1 MITLL
6 NGEHWN
12 EEDILKKMY
21 DDSFYYGHLGQHALS
36 SSLLKPILKSPKAF
50 LKAKNEDDDKQAYR
64 DGRLIHLNILEEHKL
79 SDLVIIDGTKATKA
93 YKEAVKE
100 YGNSMVYT
108 KSEYDNAF
116 FASKAIKNCDEA
128 MELLEGCEFEK
139 PAIGLVD
146 GLPVRAK
153 ADAIK
158 GKTIIDLKTTGDIS
172 KWTKSARWFDY
183 NLQAALYMELFG
195 ADEFIFLVLDKDT
208 KDIGI
213 FECSNQFIDEGKQK
227 LNRATSNYWY
237 WFMECP
243 DPRTAVNNYVI
254 RDVL

>member
-6 NGEHWN
+6 NGEQWN
-12 EEDILKKMY
+12 EQDILKKMD

-36 SSLLKPILKSPKAF
+36 SSLLKPMLKSPKAF
-50 LKAKNEDDDKQAYR
+50 LKAKNESDDKQAYR

-79 SDLVIIDGTKATKA
+79 NDLVIIEGTKSTKA
-93 YKEAVKE
+93 YKEAVQE
-100 YGNSMVYT
+100 YGSSMVYT

-116 FASKAIKNCDEA
+116 FTSKAIKNCDEA
-128 MELLEGCEFEK
+128 MELLEGCDFEV
-139 PAIGLVD
+139 PAIGTID
-146 GLPVRAK
+146 GLPIRAK

-183 NLQAALYMELFG
+183 NLQAALYLELFQ
-195 ADEFIFLVLDKDT
+195 ADMFIFLVLDKDS

-213 FECSNQFIDEGKQK
+213 FDCSTEFIEEGYNK
-227 LNRATSNYWY
+227 LNRAIANYKY
-237 WFMECP
+237 WFKENP
-243 DPRTAVNNYVI
+243 DPRTAINNFVI
-254 RDVL
+254 RDVI

>member
-6 NGEHWN
+6 NGEQWN
-12 EEDILKKMY
+12 EQDILKKMD

-50 LKAKNEDDDKQAYR
+50 LKAKNESDDKQAYR

-79 SDLVIIDGTKATKA
+79 NDLVIIEGTKANKA
-93 YKEAVKE
+93 YKEAVQE
-100 YGNSMVYT
+100 YGSSMVYT

-116 FASKAIKNCDEA
+116 FTSKAIKDCDEA
-128 MELLEGCEFEK
+128 MELLEGCDFEV
-139 PAIGLVD
+139 PAIGTID
-146 GLPVRAK
+146 GLPIRAK

-183 NLQAALYMELFG
+183 NLQAALYLELFQ
-195 ADEFIFLVLDKDT
+195 ADMFIFLVLDKDT

-213 FECSNQFIDEGKQK
+213 FDCSTEFIEEGYNK
-227 LNRATSNYWY
+227 LNRAIANYKY
-237 WFMECP
+237 WFQENP
-243 DPRTAVNNYVI
+243 DPRTAIDNFVI
-254 RDVL
+254 RDVV

>member
-6 NGEHWN
+6 NGEQWN
-12 EEDILKKMY
+12 EQDILKKMD

-36 SSLLKPILKSPKAF
+36 SSLLKPMLKSPKAF
-50 LKAKNEDDDKQAYR
+50 LKAKNESDDKQAYR

-79 SDLVIIDGTKATKA
+79 NDLVIIEGTKSTKA
-93 YKEAVKE
+93 YKEAVQE
-100 YGNSMVYT
+100 YGSSMVYT

-116 FASKAIKNCDEA
+116 FTSKAIKNCDEA
-128 MELLEGCEFEK
+128 MELLEGCDFEV
-139 PAIGLVD
+139 PAIGTID
-146 GLPVRAK
+146 GLPIRAK

-183 NLQAALYMELFG
+183 NLQAALYLELFQ
-195 ADEFIFLVLDKDT
+195 ADMFIFLVLDKDS

-213 FECSNQFIDEGKQK
+213 FDCSTEFIEEGYNK
-227 LNRATSNYWY
+227 LNRAIANYKY
-237 WFMECP
+237 WFEENP
-243 DPRTAVNNYVI
+243 DPRTAINNFVI
-254 RDVL
+254 RDVI

>member
-6 NGEHWN
+6 NGEQWN
-12 EEDILKKMY
+12 EQDILKKMY

-36 SSLLKPILKSPKAF
+36 SSLLKPMMKSPKAF
-50 LKAKNEDDDKQAYR
+50 LKAKNESDDKQAYR

-79 SDLVIIDGTKATKA
+79 NDLVIIEGTKATKA
-93 YKEAVKE
+93 YKEAVQE
-100 YGNSMVYT
+100 YGSSMVYT

-116 FASKAIKNCDEA
+116 FTSKAIKDCDEA
-128 MELLEGCEFEK
+128 MELLEGCDFEV
-139 PAIGLVD
+139 PAIGTID
-146 GLPVRAK
+146 GLPIRAK

-183 NLQAALYMELFG
+183 NLQAALYLELFQ
-195 ADEFIFLVLDKDT
+195 ADMFIFLVLDKDT

-213 FECSNQFIDEGKQK
+213 FDCSTEFIEEGYNK
-227 LNRATSNYWY
+227 LNRAIANYKY
-237 WFMECP
+237 WFQENP
-243 DPRTAVNNYVI
+243 DPRTAINNFVI
-254 RDVL
+254 RDVV